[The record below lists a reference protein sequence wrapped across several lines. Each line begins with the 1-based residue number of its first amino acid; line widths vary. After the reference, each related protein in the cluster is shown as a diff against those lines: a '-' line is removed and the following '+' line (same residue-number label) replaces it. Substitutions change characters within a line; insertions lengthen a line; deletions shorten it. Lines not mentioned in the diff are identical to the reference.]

1 MSEPTAPAHLPEATP
16 KYDHKVI
23 RPYGPFVPS
32 KTTDVTKTWAKARER
47 LAKRTEPRAGT

>member
-1 MSEPTAPAHLPEATP
+1 MSEPTAPMDRPEAKP

-32 KTTDVTKTWAKARER
+32 KKTDVTKTWAKARER
-47 LAKRTEPRAGT
+47 LAKKAEPRAGT